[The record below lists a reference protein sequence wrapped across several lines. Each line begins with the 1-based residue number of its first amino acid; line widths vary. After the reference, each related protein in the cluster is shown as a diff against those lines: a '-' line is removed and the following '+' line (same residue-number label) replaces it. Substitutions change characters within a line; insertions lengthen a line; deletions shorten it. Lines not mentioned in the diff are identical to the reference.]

1 MSLLTTRLGLPE
13 VTTST
18 PAGFRAL
25 GNARRESRLLEQ
37 TATSPDTLPSDFG
50 CAAAAAQDPNAQNV
64 NLKQTLHTSTPITW
78 RARLV
83 NFPRHRRRSPLA
95 RLRPE
100 TAGEEARPR
109 PIESMHIADVL
120 HGAGQGRRR
129 IRGDVVEHSALWFR
143 PIDLP

>member
-1 MSLLTTRLGLPE
+1 MMSLLTTRLGLPE
-13 VTTST
+13 VTTSN

-83 NFPRHRRRSPLA
+83 NHFPDIDGVPRSRASDLKRRAKRRDRVRLNRCTSPTFCTGLGRA
-95 RLRPE
+95 D
-100 TAGEEARPR
+100 AG
-109 PIESMHIADVL
+109 
-120 HGAGQGRRR
+120 
-129 IRGDVVEHSALWFR
+129 SAEM
-143 PIDLP
+143 

>member
-13 VTTST
+13 VTTSN

-83 NFPRHRRRSPLA
+83 NHFPDIDGVLRSDLKRRAKRRDRVRLNRCTSPTFCTGLGRA
-95 RLRPE
+95 D
-100 TAGEEARPR
+100 AG
-109 PIESMHIADVL
+109 
-120 HGAGQGRRR
+120 
-129 IRGDVVEHSALWFR
+129 SAEM
-143 PIDLP
+143 